1 MSAIISAPFWKKDT
15 ASVHSHPGCEQSVPP
30 AEMQC
35 LAVVPSLHFTSVF
48 GAISSN
54 LSKSFCIL
62 ALSPKRPCHP
72 SLITLVCMHNNPTSS
87 SLTVS
92 SVQTQDGANTG
103 ECAAQPAVQTGNHW
117 EQQLPRDVLSC
128 SVHGLGP
135 QLFHHVVFNQGALKQ
150 RGRGLWP
157 QNYSYD
163 AAPLRHM
170 AEKVGRWVEGP
181 FPGRP
186 PLFSEQLAAG
196 WVRWPVLFWLL
207 KNCLSQA
214 IFPFEVSGTP
224 WATSL
229 ISPSAKF
236 SLMRFIQLF
245 QHGLTLSIQSGQKGS
260 FILLP

>member
-1 MSAIISAPFWKKDT
+1 MSAIISAPFWKKGT
-15 ASVHSHPGCEQSVPP
+15 ASIHSHPGCEQSVPP

-62 ALSPKRPCHP
+62 ALSLKRPCHP

-87 SLTVS
+87 SLPMS
-92 SVQTQDGANTG
+92 SMQTQDGANIG

-117 EQQLPRDVLSC
+117 EQQLPRDVPSC

-135 QLFHHVVFNQGALKQ
+135 QLFHHVVFKQGALKQ

-157 QNYSYD
+157 QAYSYD

-170 AEKVGRWVEGP
+170 AEKVGRWVI
-181 FPGRP
+181 F
-186 PLFSEQLAAG
+186 
-196 WVRWPVLFWLL
+196 
-207 KNCLSQA
+207 LSQEYLSSSLSSRMGKVTDQSCSDSSE
-214 IFPFEVSGTP
+214 IPYHKPFSPLGYLELHEQP
-224 WATSL
+224 ALSL
-229 ISPSAKF
+229 PVPNSP
-236 SLMRFIQLF
+236 
-245 QHGLTLSIQSGQKGS
+245 
-260 FILLP
+260 